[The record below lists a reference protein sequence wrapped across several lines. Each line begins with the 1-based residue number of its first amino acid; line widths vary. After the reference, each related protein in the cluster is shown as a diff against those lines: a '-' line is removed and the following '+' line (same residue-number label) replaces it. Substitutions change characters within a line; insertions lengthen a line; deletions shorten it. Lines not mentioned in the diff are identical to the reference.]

1 MKHQDYT
8 VAVCNI
14 NVYLSTTNIGHRQHT
29 NINVNLLLLVSYKAS
44 IAKFFFVTCIEA
56 LVIWNWKQLLKN
68 NLVYYFC
75 WWSSLLNYNYWSGWN
90 RLYISIGVGHRN
102 HISEKLHQACKDQH
116 WTVITL
122 HACPLGRFC
131 ADQFLF
137 LASKNLDR
145 WDNNRR
151 FIYIIKTGKKSFHT
165 KLILHWQWVNSEG

>member
-1 MKHQDYT
+1 MLIYYYWYHTKPVLQKNFCHMYWGIGDLKLK
-8 VAVCNI
+8 AVTKKI
-14 NVYLSTTNIGHRQHT
+14 TWFTIFAGGLH
-29 NINVNLLLLVSYKAS
+29 
-44 IAKFFFVTCIEA
+44 
-56 LVIWNWKQLLKN
+56 
-68 NLVYYFC
+68 
-75 WWSSLLNYNYWSGWN
+75 YWSGWN

-151 FIYIIKTGKKSFHT
+151 FIYITKTGKKSFHT